1 MGITDLTGFSKLR
14 LRPLAGADG
23 PVAERLAAEAGW
35 NQNAADWTYLLANGL
50 GWGYEDE
57 TGQLGATAM
66 IMPYGGAVA
75 WIGMVLVA
83 VPWRKRGIATA
94 LLRHCLREAED
105 RGWAPG
111 LDATE
116 AGRRVYLPLGFAD
129 IYPLTRFIAEPVAP
143 VRGPDGSGCRPMT
156 ETDLAMVTT
165 LDESTFGAQR
175 RDLLAHLL
183 GRAPRCAWVVERG
196 GRLSGFCLGRDGRE
210 ADQIGPV
217 IAADAAAAAALC
229 TRALAARAEPD
240 RRVYIDA
247 VDRHTEFAASLRAAG
262 FVKQRGFMRM
272 LKGRNEPI
280 GGPAPAFAIAGPE
293 LG

>member
-1 MGITDLTGFSKLR
+1 MGITDLPDLSKLR
-14 LRPLAGADG
+14 LRPLAGTDG
-23 PVAERLAAEAGW
+23 PVGERLAAEAGW
-35 NQNAADWTYLLANGL
+35 NQNAADWAYLLANGL

-57 TGQLGATAM
+57 TAQLGATAM
-66 IMPYGGAVA
+66 ILPYGGAVA
-75 WIGMVLVA
+75 WIGMVLVTA
-83 VPWRKRGIATA
+83 PWRKRGIATA
-94 LLRHCLREAED
+94 LLRHCLRDAEE
-105 RGWAPG
+105 RGWVPG

-116 AGRRVYLPLGFAD
+116 AGRKVYLPLGFSG
-129 IYPLTRFIAEPVAP
+129 IYPLTRFMAEPATPAGNRDDV
-143 VRGPDGSGCRPMT
+143 GCRPMI
-156 ETDLAMVTT
+156 EADLATVTA

-183 GRAPRCAWVVERG
+183 GRAPRCAWVAEWG
-196 GRLSGFCLGRDGRE
+196 GDIVGFCLGRDGRE

-247 VDRHTEFAASLRAAG
+247 VDRHAGFAAWLRAAG

-280 GGPAPAFAIAGPE
+280 GDPAPTFAIAGPE